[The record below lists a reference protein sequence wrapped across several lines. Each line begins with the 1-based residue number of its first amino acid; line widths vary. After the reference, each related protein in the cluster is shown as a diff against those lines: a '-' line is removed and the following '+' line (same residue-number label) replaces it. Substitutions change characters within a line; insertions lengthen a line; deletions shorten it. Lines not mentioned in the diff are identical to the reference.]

1 MIPAGRI
8 VTESHSDQGPAQH
21 GLKINLRILL
31 RLAVLILALLPLF
44 ILVLNVAECHVD
56 VPFWDQWNF
65 VPLLGR
71 SYEQGVTLAD
81 LWGQHNEH
89 RLLFPRLIMLGLAH
103 ASKYNIAW
111 ELVIILFL
119 ASATFALLW
128 HQFFRAARAL
138 GCSGFPWP
146 VPVISL
152 LVFSLGQAENWLWG
166 WQIQVFLNVLAV
178 AAGLALLGSRP
189 LRWAKY
195 WGALGCGIL
204 ATYSFANGLLFWPL
218 GFLGLLLVPM
228 RKRRQRMA
236 ASALWI
242 VAAAGVAVSYLYR
255 FRFESPSGAP
265 WTQFLEYPGEYLK
278 YLFTYLG
285 RPVINYQEYAL
296 AIGLTGVFLFVFLSL
311 RYFLKKRGDLPAVL
325 PFFLLGLYS
334 IGCGL
339 LTGIG
344 RVGFGSVQATSGRYV
359 PFSALLWVSN
369 FAFLFILSQK
379 IRARAE
385 RRTRRIL
392 GLTGLGVLAFFLV
405 FWIGR
410 TSFRVGQRVFRSY
423 HSLML
428 PARFELLRGEN
439 EELLLRLYND
449 ADYVRQGIEVL
460 KKHKLSVFR

>member
-1 MIPAGRI
+1 MIPGGRI
-8 VTESHSDQGPAQH
+8 VTEPHTDQGPAQR

-31 RLAVLILALLPLF
+31 RLAVLILALLPLS
-44 ILVLNVAECHVD
+44 ILVLNVAEYHVD

-89 RLLFPRLIMLGLAH
+89 RLLFPRLIMMGLAR
-103 ASKYNIAW
+103 ASGYNIVL
-111 ELVIILFL
+111 ELAVIILL
-119 ASATFALLW
+119 AAATFAFLW
-128 HQFFRAARAL
+128 HQFFRTARAL
-138 GCSGFPWP
+138 GYSGFPWP
-146 VPVISL
+146 LPVISL
-152 LVFSLGQAENWLWG
+152 LVFTLGQAENWLWG
-166 WQIQVFLNVLAV
+166 WQIQIFLNVLAV
-178 AAGLALLGSRP
+178 VAGLVLLGRRP
-189 LRWAKY
+189 FRWANY
-195 WGALGCGIL
+195 WGAMGCGIL

-218 GFLGLLLVPM
+218 GLLGLILVPL
-228 RKRRQRMA
+228 RKRRQRME

-242 VAAAGVAVSYLYR
+242 AATVGVAGSYLYH
-255 FRFESPSGAP
+255 FRYESPSGAP
-265 WTQFLEYPGEYLK
+265 WTQFLEHPGEYLK
-278 YLFTYLG
+278 YVFTYLG

-296 AIGLTGVFLFVFLSL
+296 AIGLTGVLLFVFLSL
-311 RYFLKKRGDLPAVL
+311 RYFPKKHSEGPAVL

-410 TSFRVGQRVFRSY
+410 TSFRVGHRVFKSY
-423 HSLML
+423 HSRML
-428 PARFELLRGEN
+428 PARQELLRGED
-439 EELLLRLYND
+439 EELLLRIYND
-449 ADYVRQGIEVL
+449 AGYVRQGIEVL
-460 KKHKLSVFR
+460 RKHKLSVFR